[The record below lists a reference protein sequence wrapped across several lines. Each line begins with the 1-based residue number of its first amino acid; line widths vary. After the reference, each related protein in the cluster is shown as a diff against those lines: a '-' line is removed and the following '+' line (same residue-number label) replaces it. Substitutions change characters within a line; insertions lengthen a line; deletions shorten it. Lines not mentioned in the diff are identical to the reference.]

1 MSICLLLKIIHSV
14 FISKVDEEMKISLSI
29 RIKPLQIEA
38 MDSDELKSKIQQI
51 WDTIV
56 NLETDK

>member
-1 MSICLLLKIIHSV
+1 
-14 FISKVDEEMKISLSI
+14 MKISLSI